1 MQIPSD
7 KAVVGQQCNLFA
19 DPSKELSERLQRIQ
33 TSGWV
38 SYPVG
43 ERALRLLQ
51 DMYDSPPSHRP
62 PCAVLHGETNNGKT
76 TITIKFQK
84 EHMPENGH
92 ATEVAFI
99 PVLRVETPPII
110 ETDAFFRQVLW
121 SIGAPMPERGRKGA
135 VMEQAM
141 SLLTKVGTRMLII
154 DEIHNILAG
163 RSDQRDQYLKT
174 LKYLSNVL
182 KIPIVTVGTL
192 EALRA
197 MQTDGQIANRFEP
210 FLIPRWKPDKDFAL
224 FLATLC
230 ESMELARKSDFK
242 KVALV
247 KRFHAMS
254 EGLTGEARN
263 LMVRAAKTA
272 ITSGREVI
280 DDEILDNTD
289 WARPSDRR
297 KG

>member
-1 MQIPSD
+1 MHVSPD
-7 KAVVGQQCNLFA
+7 KRSERQAGLFV
-19 DPSKELSERLQRIQ
+19 DTSQERYERLQRIQ
-33 TSGWV
+33 TSGWIR
-38 SYPVG
+38 YPIG
-43 ERALRLLQ
+43 EKALNFLQ
-51 DMYDSPPSHRP
+51 DLYDAPPSHRP
-62 PCAVLHGETNNGKT
+62 LCTLLYGDTNNGKT

-84 EHMPENGH
+84 DHMPETGL
-92 ATEVAFI
+92 AAEVSFI

-110 ETDAFFRQVLW
+110 EIDALFRQVLW
-121 SIGAPMPERGRKGA
+121 TIGAPMLEKGRKGA
-135 VMEQAM
+135 LMNQAM
-141 SLLTKVGTRMLII
+141 TLLTKVGTRLLVI

-197 MQTDGQIANRFEP
+197 MQTDDQIGNRFEP
-210 FLIPRWKPDKDFAL
+210 FLIPRWKPDKDFSV

-230 ESMELARKSDFK
+230 GSMGLEKKNDFN

-280 DDEILDNTD
+280 DDETLDNTD

>member
-1 MQIPSD
+1 MDQLSD
-7 KAVVGQQCNLFA
+7 RREGAQFA
-19 DPSKELSERLQRIQ
+19 AGSL
-33 TSGWV
+33 
-38 SYPVG
+38 Y
-43 ERALRLLQ
+43 A
-51 DMYDSPPSHRP
+51 PPSHRP
-62 PCAVLHGETNNGKT
+62 PCAVLHGDTNNGKT

-84 EHMPENGH
+84 DHMPETGQ
-92 ATEVAFI
+92 AAEVSFI

-110 ETDAFFRQVLW
+110 EIDAFFRQVLW
-121 SIGAPMPERGRKGA
+121 TIRAPLPGKVKKGA
-135 VMEQAM
+135 LMDQAM
-141 SLLTKVGTRMLII
+141 TLLAKIGTKLLVI

-163 RSDQRDQYLKT
+163 RSEQRDQYLKT

-210 FLIPRWKPDKDFAL
+210 FFIPRWKPDKDFAV

-230 ESMELARKSDFK
+230 ESMELEKKSDFK
-242 KVALV
+242 SISFV

-280 DDEILDNTD
+280 DDETLDNTD
-289 WARPSDRR
+289 WARPGDRR